1 MIKLLNTLNYFL
13 ISKEKKQLVV
23 LFIAGLF
30 FVILETV
37 GLSAIGVYAAIIIN
51 PDMVSSKINF
61 MNIDDLIN
69 QVSYKSFV
77 IIISISLVLIFFLK
91 NIYLIFYTYFET
103 QVTKKI
109 LARNSLKLYD
119 IYLSKNYLF
128 HIKNNPQTLVNNINS
143 TLKMSVNFIF
153 YFLKLTREILFVAIL
168 IIGLFIINWKYSI
181 IVFSVLTFF
190 SLILSIFL
198 RKRLSV
204 YGENIIDSGKNILR
218 NLNEGI
224 RSIKFS
230 KLLKNFSYLI
240 ENYNKSLLQREN
252 YQQKYSIL
260 TKLPKFFLEVSSIL
274 ILVMTAI
281 FLIDYIEDK
290 TQLATMLALISLIF
304 IRLIPSFINLNNIIN
319 DLKFC
324 KPAYDVILEEYI
336 EDFKKSKLNEIKKK
350 SPINNENFFPIKL
363 KKINFQYLE
372 EGDNPKKL
380 ILENLS
386 LEIEK
391 QKMIG
396 IAGKSGAGKTTLV
409 DIIVGFLKPLSGN
422 IILNN
427 IETNL
432 YNNSEW
438 QNLIGYVPQETILN
452 NTTILENI
460 AFGIDKKNIDRD
472 LVIECLKKSQLIDFI
487 NSLPNKLDTVIE
499 DLGKNISGGQKQRF
513 GLARA
518 LYRKPKLLILDEPTS
533 SLDHFN
539 EQKILEDLLQLKNK
553 LSIIIIAHKYTSIKY
568 CDKVFYLKNGQ
579 LVNSGSPNRIKNLF
593 D

>member
-1 MIKLLNTLNYFL
+1 MIKSLNMPNYFL
-13 ISKEKKQLVV
+13 ISKEKKQLAV
-23 LFIAGLF
+23 LFIAGLVLVVF
-30 FVILETV
+30 ETI
-37 GLSAIGVYAAIIIN
+37 GLSAVGLYAVVIID
-51 PDMVSSKINF
+51 PDIVSSKISF

-69 QVSYKSFV
+69 LVSYKSFV
-77 IIISISLVLIFFLK
+77 IIISISLVLIFFFK
-91 NIYLIFYTYFET
+91 NIYLIFYTYLET

-109 LARNSLKLYD
+109 LTRNSLKLYD

-128 HIKNNPQTLVNNINS
+128 HIKNNPQKLINNINS
-143 TLKMSVNFIF
+143 TLKMSINFIF
-153 YFLKLTREILFVAIL
+153 FFLKLIREILFIAIL

-181 IVFSVLTFF
+181 IVFLVLSFF

-198 RKRLSV
+198 RKRLTI
-204 YGENIIDSGKNILR
+204 YGENIIDSGKGILK

-240 ENYNKSLLQREN
+240 ENYNRSLLQREN

-274 ILVMTAI
+274 ILVITTI
-281 FLIDYIEDK
+281 FLIDFVEDK
-290 TQLATMLALISLIF
+290 KQLATMLALISLIF
-304 IRLIPSFINLNNIIN
+304 IRLIPSFINLNSVIN

-336 EDFKKSKLNEIKKK
+336 EDLKKNKLNEMKKTN
-350 SPINNENFFPIKL
+350 PINNENFFPIKL
-363 KKINFQYLE
+363 NKINFQYLKE
-372 EGDNPKKL
+372 DDNTKKL
-380 ILENLS
+380 ILGDLS
-386 LEIEK
+386 IEIEK

-422 IILNN
+422 ITLND

-452 NTTILENI
+452 NATILENV
-460 AFGIDKKNIDRD
+460 AYGIDKKNIDRD
-472 LVIECLKKSQLIDFI
+472 LVIECLKKSQLINFT
-487 NSLPNKLDTVIE
+487 NSLPDKLDAVIE

-518 LYRKPKLLILDEPTS
+518 LYRQPKLLILDEPTS

-539 EQKILEDLLQLKNK
+539 EQKILEDLLQLKDK
-553 LSIIIIAHKYTSIKY
+553 FSIIIIAHKYSSIKY
-568 CDKVFYLKNGQ
+568 CDNVFYLKNGR
-579 LVNSGSPNRIKNLF
+579 LVNSGNPSMIKNLF
-593 D
+593 N

>member
-1 MIKLLNTLNYFL
+1 MIKSLNMLNYFL
-13 ISKEKKQLVV
+13 ISEEKKQLAL
-23 LFIAGLF
+23 LFIAGLV
-30 FVILETV
+30 FVVFETV
-37 GLSAIGVYAAIIIN
+37 GLGAVGLYAAVIID
-51 PDMVSSKINF
+51 PDAVSSKISF
-61 MNIDDLIN
+61 MNMDDLIN
-69 QVSYKSFV
+69 SVSYKSFV
-77 IIISISLVLIFFLK
+77 IIISISLVLIFFFK
-91 NIYLIFYTYFET
+91 NIYLIFYTYLET
-103 QVTKKI
+103 QATKKI
-109 LARNSLKLYD
+109 LTRNSLKLYD

-128 HIKNNPQTLVNNINS
+128 HINNNPQKLVNNINS
-143 TLKMSVNFIF
+143 TLKMSINFIF
-153 YFLKLTREILFVAIL
+153 YFLNLIREILFITVL

-181 IVFSVLTFF
+181 IVFLVLSFF

-198 RKRLSV
+198 RKRLSI
-204 YGENIIDSGKNILR
+204 YGENIIDSGKGILK

-240 ENYNKSLLQREN
+240 ENYNRSLLQREN

-274 ILVMTAI
+274 ILVITTI
-281 FLIDYIEDK
+281 FLIDFIENK
-290 TQLATMLALISLIF
+290 NQLATMLALISLIF
-304 IRLIPSFINLNNIIN
+304 IRLIPSFIKLNSVIN

-324 KPAYDVILEEYI
+324 KPAYDIILEEYT
-336 EDFKKSKLNEIKKK
+336 EDFKRSKLNEIKKAN
-350 SPINNENFFPIKL
+350 PINNENLFPIKL

-372 EGDNPKKL
+372 EDDNPKKL
-380 ILENLS
+380 ILGDLS
-386 LEIEK
+386 IEIEK

-422 IILNN
+422 ITLND

-452 NTTILENI
+452 NATILENV
-460 AFGIDKKNIDRD
+460 AYGIDKKNIDRD

-487 NSLPNKLDTVIE
+487 NSLPDKLDTVIE

-518 LYRKPKLLILDEPTS
+518 LYRQPKLLILDEPTS

-539 EQKILEDLLQLKNK
+539 EQKILEDLIQLKDK
-553 LSIIIIAHKYTSIKY
+553 FSIIIIAHKYSSIKY
-568 CDKVFYLKNGQ
+568 CDKVYYLKNGQ
-579 LVNSGSPNRIKNLF
+579 LVNSGNPNTIKNLF
-593 D
+593 N

>member
-1 MIKLLNTLNYFL
+1 MIKSLNMLNYFL
-13 ISKEKKQLVV
+13 ISEEKKQLAL
-23 LFIAGLF
+23 LFIAGLV
-30 FVILETV
+30 FVVFETV
-37 GLSAIGVYAAIIIN
+37 GLGAVGLYAAVIID
-51 PDMVSSKINF
+51 PDAVSSKISF
-61 MNIDDLIN
+61 MNMDDLIN
-69 QVSYKSFV
+69 SVSYKSFV
-77 IIISISLVLIFFLK
+77 IIISISLVLIFFFK
-91 NIYLIFYTYFET
+91 NIYLIFYTYLET
-103 QVTKKI
+103 QATKKI
-109 LARNSLKLYD
+109 LTRNSLKLYD

-128 HIKNNPQTLVNNINS
+128 HINNNPQKLVNNINS
-143 TLKMSVNFIF
+143 TLKMSINFIF
-153 YFLKLTREILFVAIL
+153 YFLNLIREILFITVL

-181 IVFSVLTFF
+181 IVFLVLSFF
-190 SLILSIFL
+190 SLILSIFFL
-198 RKRLSV
+198 ILLSI
-204 YGENIIDSGKNILR
+204 YGENIIDSGKGILK

-240 ENYNKSLLQREN
+240 ENYNRSLLQREN

-274 ILVMTAI
+274 ILVITTI
-281 FLIDYIEDK
+281 FLIDFIENK
-290 TQLATMLALISLIF
+290 NQLATMLALISLIF
-304 IRLIPSFINLNNIIN
+304 IRLIPSFIKLNSVIN

-324 KPAYDVILEEYI
+324 KPAYDIILEEYT
-336 EDFKKSKLNEIKKK
+336 EDFKRSKLNEIKKAN
-350 SPINNENFFPIKL
+350 PINNENLFPIKL

-372 EGDNPKKL
+372 EDDNPKKL
-380 ILENLS
+380 ILGDLS
-386 LEIEK
+386 IEIEK

-422 IILNN
+422 ITLND

-452 NTTILENI
+452 NATILENV
-460 AFGIDKKNIDRD
+460 AYGIDKKNIDRD

-487 NSLPNKLDTVIE
+487 NSLPDKLDTVIE

-518 LYRKPKLLILDEPTS
+518 LYRQPKLLILDEPTS

-539 EQKILEDLLQLKNK
+539 EQKILEDLIQLKDK
-553 LSIIIIAHKYTSIKY
+553 FSIIIIAHKYSSIKY
-568 CDKVFYLKNGQ
+568 CDKVYYLKNGQ
-579 LVNSGSPNRIKNLF
+579 LVNSGNPNTIKNLF
-593 D
+593 N